1 MRAGEWILDRTCA
14 GDATY
19 AASTGYDPSVLLRHA
34 IESRARVEGDL
45 LKVDDFLNHRVDI
58 DILPEIGTEIAKRF
72 AGSQP
77 DLVLTAEASGIPP
90 GIMAAQVLGVPLVYA
105 KKYVGVGE
113 RYTFA
118 REVSSPTK
126 GTEYRVEVARRV
138 LEPGQR
144 VAIVDD
150 FLAGGRTAEA
160 LGQIVEEA
168 GGDVLGFVFV
178 IEKTFTEG
186 RARLESHGW
195 PVDALIRVRSLDGG
209 TAVLEP

>member
-1 MRAGEWILDRTCA
+1 MLPPPLSPGTIV
-14 GDATY
+14 
-19 AASTGYDPSVLLRHA
+19 PVLLRQA
-34 IESRARVEGDL
+34 IETRSRVEGDL

-58 DILPEIGTEIAKRF
+58 DILPEIGEEIAARF
-72 AGSQP
+72 AGSRP
-77 DLVLTAEASGIPP
+77 DVVLTAEASGIPP
-90 GIMAAQVLGVPLVYA
+90 GIMAAQALGVPLIYA

-168 GGDVLGFVFV
+168 GGKVLGFVFV
-178 IEKTFTEG
+178 IEKTFTDG

-195 PVDALIRVRSLDGG
+195 EVDALVQIRSLESG
-209 TAVLEP
+209 TAVLES

>member
-1 MRAGEWILDRTCA
+1 MLPPPLSPGTIV
-14 GDATY
+14 
-19 AASTGYDPSVLLRHA
+19 PVLLRQA
-34 IESRARVEGDL
+34 IETRSRVEGDL

-58 DILPEIGTEIAKRF
+58 DILPEIGEEIAARF
-72 AGSQP
+72 AGSRP
-77 DLVLTAEASGIPP
+77 DVVLTAEASGIPP
-90 GIMAAQVLGVPLVYA
+90 GIMAAQALGVPLIYA

-168 GGDVLGFVFV
+168 GGTVLGFVFV
-178 IEKTFTEG
+178 IEKTFTDG

-195 PVDALIRVRSLDGG
+195 EVDALIQIRSLENG
-209 TAVLEP
+209 TAVLES

>member
-1 MRAGEWILDRTCA
+1 MLPPPLSPGTIV
-14 GDATY
+14 
-19 AASTGYDPSVLLRHA
+19 PVLLRQA
-34 IESRARVEGDL
+34 IETRSRVEGDL

-58 DILPEIGTEIAKRF
+58 DILPEIGEEIAARF
-72 AGSQP
+72 AGSRP
-77 DLVLTAEASGIPP
+77 DVVLTAEASGIPP
-90 GIMAAQVLGVPLVYA
+90 GIMAAQALGVPLIYA

-168 GGDVLGFVFV
+168 GGTVLGFVFV
-178 IEKTFTEG
+178 IEKTFTDG

-195 PVDALIRVRSLDGG
+195 EVDALVQIRSLESG
-209 TAVLEP
+209 TAVLES

>member
-1 MRAGEWILDRTCA
+1 MLPPPLSPGTIV
-14 GDATY
+14 
-19 AASTGYDPSVLLRHA
+19 PVLLRQA
-34 IESRARVEGDL
+34 IETRSRVEGDL

-58 DILPEIGTEIAKRF
+58 DILPEIGEEIAARF
-72 AGSQP
+72 AGSRP
-77 DLVLTAEASGIPP
+77 DVVLTAEASGIPP
-90 GIMAAQVLGVPLVYA
+90 GIMAAQALGVPLIYA

-168 GGDVLGFVFV
+168 GGTVLGFVFV
-178 IEKTFTEG
+178 IEKTFTDG

-195 PVDALIRVRSLDGG
+195 EVDALVQIRSLENG
-209 TAVLEP
+209 TAVLES

>member
-1 MRAGEWILDRTCA
+1 MLPPPLSPGTIV
-14 GDATY
+14 
-19 AASTGYDPSVLLRHA
+19 PVLLRQA
-34 IESRARVEGDL
+34 IETRSRVEGDL

-58 DILPEIGTEIAKRF
+58 DILPEIGEEIAARF
-72 AGSQP
+72 AGSRP
-77 DLVLTAEASGIPP
+77 DVVLTAEASGIPP
-90 GIMAAQVLGVPLVYA
+90 GIMAAQALGVPLIYA

-168 GGDVLGFVFV
+168 GGKVLGFVFV
-178 IEKTFTEG
+178 IEKTFTDG

-195 PVDALIRVRSLDGG
+195 EVDALVQIRSLENG
-209 TAVLEP
+209 TAVLES